1 MGRRRAGDR
10 IAARMAKLN
19 LGVNPLMV
27 RELRGYMRGTRA
39 CAVLTVYIAIVSG
52 IALLLY
58 MGVSLANPISGVG
71 NSSEVGSI
79 LFYVVVGLQIV
90 LVSFVG
96 PAFTVSAISGE
107 RERHTFGLLK
117 ITLLSPR
124 QIVWGKLIPVLGY
137 VLLLVLA
144 TIPLFS
150 LAFLLGGVEPA
161 QFAVALCVILAS
173 AALFTTLGLFVSSRA
188 HNTLS
193 ATIVTYS
200 IVVGIVIGLSVL
212 PTLVF
217 PALAGLGG
225 RAGASSAA
233 PVFTALFIALIS
245 LSPIGALVASE
256 ANFVNT
262 GNLLTLTIGPLALP
276 TPIVLPAPFLI
287 LTACY
292 LGASGILLW
301 LTARAVRDRA

>member
-1 MGRRRAGDR
+1 MT
-10 IAARMAKLN
+10 KLN

-27 RELRGYMRGTRA
+27 RELRSYMRGTRA
-39 CAVLTVYIAIVSG
+39 CAVLTVYIAIISG

-58 MGVSLANPISGVG
+58 LGVSLANPALGVG
-71 NSSEVGSI
+71 NSSEAGSI
-79 LFYVVVGLQIV
+79 LFYIVVGLQLV
-90 LVSFVG
+90 LVSFVA
-96 PAFTVSAISGE
+96 PAFTVSAITSE
-107 RERHTFGLLK
+107 RERRTFDLLK
-117 ITLLSPR
+117 VTLLSPR
-124 QIVWGKLIPVLGY
+124 QIVWSKLVPVLGY

-150 LAFLLGGVEPA
+150 LAFLLGGVEA
-161 QFAVALCVILAS
+161 GQLAAALCVILS
-173 AALFTTLGLFVSSRA
+173 SSALFTTLGLFVSSRA
-188 HNTLS
+188 PSTLG

-200 IVVGIVIGLSVL
+200 IVVGIVIGLLVL
-212 PTLVF
+212 TSLVF

-225 RAGASSAA
+225 WAGASGAG

-245 LSPIGALVASE
+245 LSPVGALVASE

-262 GNLLTLTIGPLALP
+262 GNLLTLTIRPLGLP
-276 TPIVLPAPFLI
+276 APIVLPAPFLI

-301 LTARAVRDRA
+301 LTVRAVRDRA